1 MANSTPVQ
9 SIDRVF
15 DIVEALSSSPHG
27 MSLTDLAAA
36 VGLHVSTVHR
46 LLASLS
52 SRGYVQK
59 DIETGKYRLTLK
71 MFEVGSRAA
80 CGVNLVSI
88 ARPYLERL
96 AEFSGE
102 AVHLV
107 ARMGDEVVYLYKEDT
122 SSSIA
127 RMASFVGLKNPMYC
141 TGVGKCILANLPPEA
156 VRGIWDRSVIT
167 AFTPN
172 TITDLDRLT
181 AELKQIKAQGYAL
194 DNEEHEPGVFCIAAP
209 IFDYSAHPVA
219 AISVSAPASRM
230 EPERIKEIAAQVV
243 SSAGAITG
251 VLGG

>member
-107 ARMGDEVVYLYKEDT
+107 ARLGDGVVYLYKEDT

-141 TGVGKCILANLPPEA
+141 TGVGKCILANLPPE
-156 VRGIWDRSVIT
+156 
-167 AFTPN
+167 
-172 TITDLDRLT
+172 TITDFDRLT

>member
-1 MANSTPVQ
+1 MEQYSIQSVDRAFQLLETISLHPQGLSLSELVAQTQLNKST
-9 SIDRVF
+9 
-15 DIVEALSSSPHG
+15 AY
-27 MSLTDLAAA
+27 
-36 VGLHVSTVHR
+36 R
-46 LLASLS
+46 LLASLIAH
-52 SRGYVQK
+52 GYVIK
-59 DIETGKYRLTLK
+59 DSRSNTYHISLK
-71 MFEVGSRAA
+71 LYEIGCRT
-80 CGVNLVSI
+80 VNANGFLPVVEPVL
-88 ARPYLERL
+88 REL
-96 AEFSGE
+96 AVQTNE
-102 AVHLV
+102 AIHFVL
-107 ARMGDEVVYLYKEDT
+107 REENSVVYLYKEEPVQ
-122 SSSIA
+122 SVIH
-127 RMASFVGLKNPMYC
+127 MASRIGLRNPMYC

-172 TITDLDRLT
+172 TITDFDRLT

-230 EPERIKEIAAQVV
+230 EPERIQEIAAQVV

>member
-96 AEFSGE
+96 AEFSG
-102 AVHLV
+102 
-107 ARMGDEVVYLYKEDT
+107 VYLYKEDT

-172 TITDLDRLT
+172 TITDFDRLT

>member
-1 MANSTPVQ
+1 M
-9 SIDRVF
+9 
-15 DIVEALSSSPHG
+15 
-27 MSLTDLAAA
+27 
-36 VGLHVSTVHR
+36 
-46 LLASLS
+46 
-52 SRGYVQK
+52 
-59 DIETGKYRLTLK
+59 
-71 MFEVGSRAA
+71 
-80 CGVNLVSI
+80 NLVSI

-107 ARMGDEVVYLYKEDT
+107 ARLGDEVVYLYKEDT

-141 TGVGKCILANLPPEA
+141 TGVGKCILANLPPET

-172 TITDLDRLT
+172 TITDFDRLT

>member
-88 ARPYLERL
+88 ARHTL
-96 AEFSGE
+96 SGSRSS
-102 AVHLV
+102 A
-107 ARMGDEVVYLYKEDT
+107 ARPSTLSHAWAMKSCT
-122 SSSIA
+122 SIRRTRAAASRAWHRSSGSRTRCTA
-127 RMASFVGLKNPMYC
+127 QASASAFWQISRRRPC
-141 TGVGKCILANLPPEA
+141 A
-156 VRGIWDRSVIT
+156 GIWDRSVIT

-172 TITDLDRLT
+172 TITDFDRLT

-230 EPERIKEIAAQVV
+230 ELERIKEIAAQVV